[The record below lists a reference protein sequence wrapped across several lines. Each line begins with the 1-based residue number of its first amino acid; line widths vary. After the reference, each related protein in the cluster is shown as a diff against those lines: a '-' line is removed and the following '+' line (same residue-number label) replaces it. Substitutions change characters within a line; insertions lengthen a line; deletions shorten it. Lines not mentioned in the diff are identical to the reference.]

1 LVKAPIHPDKDH
13 PMNTKHSLAIIA
25 IATVALAGCGHQTA
39 AASYT
44 AALNL
49 PAPGYVQVQGGGC
62 TVEVDSAPTDAAA
75 TTVAARLDSGTVRLA
90 AGAYRVSAA
99 GCRQGTPRV
108 AVLPARVEPGLTWPT
123 LADARPVTNWTP
135 AK

>member
-1 LVKAPIHPDKDH
+1 MD
-13 PMNTKHSLAIIA
+13 TKLCIAIIA
-25 IATVALAGCGHQTA
+25 AAVALAGCGKQTA
-39 AASYT
+39 AKSYT
-44 AALNL
+44 AALSL
-49 PAPGYVQVQGGGC
+49 PAPGYVQVQPDGC
-62 TVEVDSAPTDAAA
+62 TVEVDSAPTNSTA
-75 TTVAARLDSGTVRLA
+75 TTVAARLDAGTVHLA

>member
-1 LVKAPIHPDKDH
+1 
-13 PMNTKHSLAIIA
+13 MNTKLCIAIIA
-25 IATVALAGCGHQTA
+25 GAAVVLAGCGKQTT

-44 AALNL
+44 ATLNL
-49 PAPGYVQVQGGGC
+49 QAPGYVQVQASGC
-62 TVEVDSAPTDAAA
+62 AVEVDSDPTDSAA
-75 TTVAARLDSGTVRLA
+75 TTVVARLDSGTVRLA

-123 LADARPVTNWTP
+123 LADARPVTNWKP